1 MKTSEQEKAQ
11 KNHLLYDPNATTLTE
26 KVDVYSRMYL
36 TLTFIIY
43 CYLPC
48 IMVSLAA
55 VLNSLFLLI
64 FHLLPMEQSEI

>member
-26 KVDVYSRMYL
+26 KVDVYSRMYQIF
-36 TLTFIIY
+36 TFVIY
-43 CYLPC
+43 GYLPC

-64 FHLLPMEQSEI
+64 FLLLLIEQSEI